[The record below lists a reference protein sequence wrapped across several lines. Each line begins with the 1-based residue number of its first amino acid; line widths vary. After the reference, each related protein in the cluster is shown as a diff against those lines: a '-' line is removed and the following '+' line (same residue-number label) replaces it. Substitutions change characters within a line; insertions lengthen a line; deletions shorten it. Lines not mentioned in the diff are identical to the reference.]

1 MLYFQRYTSWFYTN
15 RTHEI
20 TSTRHSISS
29 GVQTNLSDYLSRHA
43 TPLHML
49 STDEQHEPDELNNLL
64 YMLHTTPIMDNIGLA
79 TIAQHTDNDKVL
91 STLRKIVK
99 SGQTWIPKDADEQL
113 RKFTS
118 ILPSITV
125 TGNGILLKEERI
137 ILPQSLQK
145 RAIELA
151 HRGSHPGEI
160 GLQQRLRYHSFS
172 MI

>member
-1 MLYFQRYTSWFYTN
+1 
-15 RTHEI
+15 
-20 TSTRHSISS
+20 
-29 GVQTNLSDYLSRHA
+29 
-43 TPLHML
+43 
-49 STDEQHEPDELNNLL
+49 
-64 YMLHTTPIMDNIGLA
+64 MDNIGLA

>member
-1 MLYFQRYTSWFYTN
+1 
-15 RTHEI
+15 
-20 TSTRHSISS
+20 
-29 GVQTNLSDYLSRHA
+29 
-43 TPLHML
+43 ML

-137 ILPQSLQK
+137 ILPQSL
-145 RAIELA
+145 
-151 HRGSHPGEI
+151 
-160 GLQQRLRYHSFS
+160 
-172 MI
+172 